1 MFICSYISISVKNK
15 VFFVTYQKY
24 TYFNFAFTLKYNS
37 FLLDIYKNSFY
48 HDRQLLKGYMMN
60 LQTIKPFITK
70 KNTILGTTVLI
81 TIIWVGHALF
91 FNANS
96 EEYKTQPL
104 IIGDIT
110 ESITASGTINPLST
124 VSIGTQASGRIA
136 EIYVDYNSEVKEGQ
150 LLALIDQD
158 NAKANVAQR
167 EAALEIAKA
176 QVAVEENNIKYYKK
190 ALDRISKLNA
200 SKYSTEKELEAA
212 ERDYENSIAQLAL
225 EQAQVKQAEASLNSA
240 KTELSYTEIK
250 SPVNG
255 IVISKAVEVGQT
267 VAASFSTPE
276 LFSVAEDLTKMQIE
290 ASVVEADIAK
300 VKEGQ
305 TARFSVDSYTD
316 EYFFGKVVQVRNEAV
331 STSNVVSYTVVIEI
345 DNSELKLKPGMTANV
360 EIITAEKKDIL
371 LAPNQALRF
380 YMDDSDNAKRYQD
393 RGLWVIRNG
402 KPQRVVIKIGVSD
415 DSNTQIFSDEL
426 QSGDKVI
433 TAKTASKEQQKAMRM
448 RMPR

>member
-1 MFICSYISISVKNK
+1 MTIQKNQKKITVKHIIYIVI
-15 VFFVTYQKY
+15 
-24 TYFNFAFTLKYNS
+24 A
-37 FLLDIYKNSFY
+37 
-48 HDRQLLKGYMMN
+48 
-60 LQTIKPFITK
+60 
-70 KNTILGTTVLI
+70 VLI
-81 TIIWVGHALF
+81 IYFGRSVLGG
-91 FNANS
+91 N
-96 EEYKTQPL
+96 KTVEGFKTMPL
-104 IIGDIT
+104 NIGNIT

-150 LLALIDQD
+150 LMALIDQD

-176 QVAVEENNIKYYKK
+176 QVEVVENNIKYYKK
-190 ALDRISKLNA
+190 TLDRISKLNA

-212 ERDYENSIAQLAL
+212 ERDYDNAVAQLAL
-225 EQAQVKQAEASLNSA
+225 EKAQVKQAEASLNSA

-305 TARFSVDSYTD
+305 VVRFSVDSYAD

-331 STSNVVSYTVVIEI
+331 TTSNVVSYTVVIEI
-345 DNSELKLKPGMTANV
+345 DNSDMKLKPGMTANV
-360 EIITAEKKDIL
+360 EIITADVKDAL

-380 YMDDSDNAKRYQD
+380 YMEDGNNAKRYAD
-393 RGLWVIRNG
+393 RGVWIIRNG
-402 KPQRVVIKIGVSD
+402 KPMRISIKIGVSD
-415 DSNTQIFSDEL
+415 DSSTQIITDEL
-426 QSGDKVI
+426 KEGDKVI
-433 TAKTASKEQQKAMRM
+433 ISKAGQNAKNPQMRM

>member
-1 MFICSYISISVKNK
+1 MKYAEIYEKIKEKIKTTPRKTMLIYGAVCLAILLLICKMWPYSDKSGEFKTAE
-15 VFFVTYQKY
+15 VFET
-24 TYFNFAFTLKYNS
+24 
-37 FLLDIYKNSFY
+37 
-48 HDRQLLKGYMMN
+48 
-60 LQTIKPFITK
+60 
-70 KNTILGTTVLI
+70 
-81 TIIWVGHALF
+81 
-91 FNANS
+91 
-96 EEYKTQPL
+96 
-104 IIGDIT
+104 DIT

-167 EAALEIAKA
+167 EASLEIAKA

-190 ALDRISKLNA
+190 ALNRISKLNA

-212 ERDYENSIAQLAL
+212 ERDYDNAVAQLAL
-225 EQAQVKQAEASLNSA
+225 EKAQVKQAEASLNSA
-240 KTELSYTEIK
+240 QTELSYTEIK
-250 SPVNG
+250 SPVDG

-305 TARFSVDSYTD
+305 KVRFTVDSYAD
-316 EYFFGKVVQVRNEAV
+316 DYFYGTVTQVRNEATT
-331 STSNVVSYTVVIEI
+331 TSNVVTYTVVIGI
-345 DNSELKLKPGMTANV
+345 DNSDMKLKPGMTANV
-360 EIITAEKKDIL
+360 EIITAEEKDVIL
-371 LAPNQALRF
+371 VPNQALRF
-380 YMDDSDNAKRYQD
+380 YIDDSDNAKRYKD
-393 RGLWVIRNG
+393 RGVWIIKNG
-402 KPQRVVIKIGVSD
+402 HPERVTVKIGVSD
-415 DSNTQIFSDEL
+415 DDNTQILESSLKIGDAVIIGKEL
-426 QSGDKVI
+426 SAAD
-433 TAKTASKEQQKAMRM
+433 TQKMRL

>member
-1 MFICSYISISVKNK
+1 MNIPENRKKI
-15 VFFVTYQKY
+15 
-24 TYFNFAFTLKYNS
+24 TLKHIACIILAALVIYAGQKIIRGNKAAES
-37 FLLDIYKNSFY
+37 F
-48 HDRQLLKGYMMN
+48 
-60 LQTIKPFITK
+60 
-70 KNTILGTTVLI
+70 
-81 TIIWVGHALF
+81 
-91 FNANS
+91 
-96 EEYKTQPL
+96 KTQPL
-104 IIGDIT
+104 EIGSIT

-136 EIYVDYNSEVKEGQ
+136 EIYVDYNSEVKKGQ

-176 QVAVEENNIKYYKK
+176 QVEVEENNIKYYKK

-200 SKYSTEKELEAA
+200 SKYSTEKELEVA
-212 ERDYENSIAQLAL
+212 ERDYDNAVAQLAL
-225 EQAQVKQAEASLNSA
+225 EKAQVKQAEASLNSA
-240 KTELSYTEIK
+240 LTELSYTEIR

-305 TARFSVDSYTD
+305 AVRFSVDSYAD
-316 EYFFGKVVQVRNEAV
+316 EYFYGKVVQVRNEAV
-331 STSNVVSYTVVIEI
+331 TTSNVVSYTVVIEI
-345 DNSELKLKPGMTANV
+345 DNSDMKLKPGMTANV
-360 EIITAEKKDIL
+360 EIITADIKGAL

-380 YMDDSDNAKRYQD
+380 YMEEGDNAKRYQD
-393 RGLWVIRNG
+393 RGVWIIRNG
-402 KPQRVVIKIGVSD
+402 KPIRIGIKIGVSD
-415 DSNTQIFSDEL
+415 DANTQIISDEL
-426 QSGDKVI
+426 KEGDAVILLRTGDKL
-433 TAKTASKEQQKAMRM
+433 KQRAMKM